1 MNHGRKRSA
10 DVTVISGSCSKDR
23 IIKHALLPRLS
34 LDNNYTGGNGCGTR
48 TENYR
53 PCKESRITC
62 YIDRARQT
70 FIFTLE
76 YILYIYIHMYIYVTY
91 LHIDRKIDRC
101 FLRLDTFHCFGR
113 TRKYDGKSL
122 VCIEALNDLGSSI
135 GKIIKLRESGKID
148 ERARFR

>member
-1 MNHGRKRSA
+1 MLSCLGCLWIIITRGGTVVERAQKIIVPVRNLVSP
-10 DVTVISGSCSKDR
+10 VISTELA
-23 IIKHALLPRLS
+23 KHLFS
-34 LDNNYTGGNGCGTR
+34 LWNIYC
-48 TENYR
+48 
-53 PCKESRITC
+53 I
-62 YIDRARQT
+62 
-70 FIFTLE
+70 
-76 YILYIYIHMYIYVTY
+76 YIYMYIYVTY

-101 FLRLDTFHCFGR
+101 FLRLDTFHCFGK

>member
-1 MNHGRKRSA
+1 
-10 DVTVISGSCSKDR
+10 
-23 IIKHALLPRLS
+23 
-34 LDNNYTGGNGCGTR
+34 
-48 TENYR
+48 
-53 PCKESRITC
+53 
-62 YIDRARQT
+62 
-70 FIFTLE
+70 
-76 YILYIYIHMYIYVTY
+76 MYIYVTY

-101 FLRLDTFHCFGR
+101 FLRLDTFHCFGK